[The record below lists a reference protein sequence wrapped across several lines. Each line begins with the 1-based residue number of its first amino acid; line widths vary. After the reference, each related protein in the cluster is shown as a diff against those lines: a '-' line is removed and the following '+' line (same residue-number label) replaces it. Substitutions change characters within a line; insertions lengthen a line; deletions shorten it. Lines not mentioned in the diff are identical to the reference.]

1 MLGLSGLSSNKM
13 ACFGSDQT
21 IVFNKILS
29 AYDACVLLILMIQRA
44 LSHIVSVIN
53 NYSSIY
59 QKNPSYQYIYLKQEV
74 LPFSKQQLIARFY
87 GNQRTKAPLH
97 SVAPLLSKS
106 KHRLKYLK
114 FIDSILR
121 KILIK
126 QEVIRFT

>member
-1 MLGLSGLSSNKM
+1 MLGLSGLSLNKM
-13 ACFGSDQT
+13 AFFGSDQA

-29 AYDACVLLILMIQRA
+29 AYDACVLLILMIRRA

-59 QKNPSYQYIYLKQEV
+59 QKKPSYQYIYLKQKA
-74 LPFSKQQLIARFY
+74 LPFSKQQLMARFY

-97 SVAPLLSKS
+97 SVASLLGKS
-106 KHRLKYLK
+106 KHRLKSLK

-121 KILIK
+121 KTEK
-126 QEVIRFT
+126 Y

>member
-13 ACFGSDQT
+13 AFFGSDQM
-21 IVFNKILS
+21 IVFNRILS

-59 QKNPSYQYIYLKQEV
+59 QKKPFYQYIYLKQEA

-87 GNQRTKAPLH
+87 AINLQ
-97 SVAPLLSKS
+97 
-106 KHRLKYLK
+106 KHLY
-114 FIDSILR
+114 IL
-121 KILIK
+121 
-126 QEVIRFT
+126 